1 MSECGL
7 PNRVSA
13 VTNNIIQIRMGQRD
27 RDRAL
32 LRFRRQLR
40 HLGTLEQ
47 LERRQGAHSFLDG
60 VQVDC
65 LDILLIPWHPVRQH
79 VR

>member
-1 MSECGL
+1 
-7 PNRVSA
+7 
-13 VTNNIIQIRMGQRD
+13 MGQRD

-47 LERRQGAHSFLDG
+47 LERRQGAHPFLYG
-60 VQVDC
+60 GEIDC
-65 LDILLIPWHPVRQH
+65 LDILLVSWHPVWQH